1 METIL
6 DTCADS
12 VGNICASWILVF
24 IVASIYGKCL
34 GFRALPSKCLD
45 AAGQNRGQNVILAVA
60 ATCTIMCMAGISN
73 YVLIFSFANSIQKYR
88 CRLYP
93 VIWIA

>member
-1 METIL
+1 METIF

-12 VGNICASWILVF
+12 VGNIRASRILVF

-45 AAGQNRGQNVILAVA
+45 AAGQNRGQNVILAA
-60 ATCTIMCMAGISN
+60 AVTCTIMCMAGISN
-73 YVLIFSFANSIQKYR
+73 YVLIFTVSRTASRSTGADCIQYFG
-88 CRLYP
+88 
-93 VIWIA
+93 